1 MKTNEYYLRK
11 DDYVYERIKHA
22 KEYRQRVIRL
32 RTGAEM
38 VVRDNINIS
47 RQRQEE
53 FERQL
58 NDCNDYD
65 AVEIAERIAEIEK
78 TGQSAGFLHTQLK
91 LAIGNMMHSTRKFL
105 YGQYLADKE

>member
-1 MKTNEYYLRK
+1 MKTNEYYLKK

-22 KEYRQRVIRL
+22 KEYRQKVIRL

-53 FERQL
+53 FEKQL

-65 AVEIAERIAEIEK
+65 VYEIAERIAEIESK
-78 TGQSAGFLHTQLK
+78 GESAGFLHTQLK
-91 LAIGNMMHSTRKFL
+91 LAMGNMMHSTRKFL